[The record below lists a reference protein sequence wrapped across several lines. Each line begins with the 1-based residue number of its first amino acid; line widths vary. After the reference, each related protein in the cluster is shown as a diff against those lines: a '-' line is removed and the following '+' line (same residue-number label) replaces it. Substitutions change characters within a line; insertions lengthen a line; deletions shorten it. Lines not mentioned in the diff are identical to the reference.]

1 MPSFIDTL
9 FGAAAALMHPLD
21 ADPAPELSDAELL
34 EQAERLAEEQAAAA
48 DETIVI
54 TADAPAESA
63 SSVRLTRDQLRY
75 RSRTQP
81 SDFLR
86 NVPGIMVSQ
95 HAGGGKADQYF
106 VRGFDADHG
115 TDVAIFADGVPVNL
129 TSHGHGQG
137 YADTHWMIP
146 ETIRSV
152 EVHKGPYAARFGDFY
167 TAGAMELT
175 TLDKIDG
182 PTVWIAAGS
191 SATGPVRFDRVDRR
205 LVGMASPSLRKGDR
219 SLIALQVAE
228 NDGPFAN
235 PQDFRQGNALVKW
248 ADELGPGT
256 LKLQTTWYL
265 GKWNQSGQLPEREVE
280 AGRVDRFG
288 SLDPTEGG
296 NAMRASVSASYQAG
310 PARVM
315 AYGVAN
321 QLQLYSNFTLYARDT
336 ENGDQI
342 EQTDDRLLGGFD
354 ASYEQRISQG
364 RLQAL
369 VTAGVQGR
377 ADNVETSLRHTAERR
392 RLDTC
397 FGETMGP
404 CNHTDNRIRNLAAY
418 VEANVMP
425 NHWLHL
431 QPAVR
436 VDRFSW
442 GVDDLEMQGVSSHAS
457 ASIASP
463 KLSAQIHADDTVTFF
478 ANAGMG
484 FHSNDARAAVSTN
497 GDGALARAIGG
508 ETGLRMKPSS
518 ASRVSADVWYLRLSS
533 EQVWSGD
540 AGGTEAS
547 DPTRR
552 FGIDV
557 EGSVDAAPWLSL
569 DANVTWA
576 HATFVANRG
585 NNGALALAPRWMG
598 SGGATVHGQTG
609 FVAVRARGIGDRPG
623 NDDGSLTA
631 QGYLIFD
638 VIAGQQLGSVE
649 LNLTINNA
657 LDTAW
662 REAQFAEASRVTP
675 TGELVEQMHYTPGM
689 PLTATMT
696 AAYTW

>member
-1 MPSFIDTL
+1 MPSLLDTI
-9 FGAAAALMHPLD
+9 FGAAAAFMHPLD
-21 ADPAPELSDAELL
+21 ADPAPEPEISDADLL
-34 EQAERLAEEQAAAA
+34 EEAERLAEENAETA

-54 TADAPAESA
+54 VADAPAESA
-63 SSVRLTRDQLRY
+63 SSVRLTQDQLRY

-86 NVPGIMVSQ
+86 NVPGVMVSQ
-95 HAGGGKADQYF
+95 HAGGGKSDQYF

-146 ETIRSV
+146 ETISSV

-167 TAGAMELT
+167 TAGAMEMN
-175 TLDKIDG
+175 TLDKIEG

-191 SATGPVRFDRVDRR
+191 SATGPARFDNIDRR

-228 NDGPFAN
+228 NDGPYVN

-256 LKLQTTWYL
+256 LKLQTTWYM
-265 GKWNQSGQLPEREVE
+265 GTWNQSGQVPEGEVD
-280 AGRVDRFG
+280 AGRLNRFG
-288 SLDPTEGG
+288 SLDPSEGG
-296 NAMRASVSASYQAG
+296 NAMRASVSASYKAG
-310 PARVM
+310 PARVL

-321 QLQLYSNFTLYARDT
+321 QLQLWSNFTLFADDM

-342 EQTDDRLLGGFD
+342 EQIDDRLMGGFD
-354 ASYEQRISQG
+354 ASYEKRVG
-364 RLQAL
+364 NAL
-369 VTAGVQGR
+369 IVAGVQGR
-377 ADNVETSLRHTAERR
+377 ADNVETALYQSVERR
-392 RLDTC
+392 RLST
-397 FGETMGP
+397 T
-404 CNHTDNRIRNLAAY
+404 NHTDNRIRNIAAY
-418 VEANVMP
+418 AEANWMP
-425 NHWLHL
+425 NKWLHL

-442 GVDDLEMQGVSSHAS
+442 GVDDLEMPGSTRDAS

-463 KLSAQIHADDTVTFF
+463 KLSAQLHADDTVTFF
-478 ANAGMG
+478 ANAGFG
-484 FHSNDARAAVSTN
+484 FHSNDARAATET
-497 GDGALARAIGG
+497 GGKGAIARAIGG
-508 ETGLRMKPSS
+508 ETGFRMKPSKD
-518 ASRVSADVWYLRLSS
+518 ARVSADVWYLHLSS

-540 AGGTEAS
+540 AGGTEPS
-547 DPTRR
+547 DATRR

-557 EGSVDAAPWLSL
+557 EGSVDATPWLSL

-585 NNGALALAPRWMG
+585 NGGALALAPRWMG
-598 SGGATVHGQTG
+598 SGGATVHDKTS

-623 NDDGSLTA
+623 NDDGTLTA

-638 VIAGQQLGSVE
+638 VIAGKQIGSVD

-657 LDTAW
+657 LDADW
-662 REAQFAEASRVTP
+662 REAQFAEESRVTP
-675 TGELVEQMHYTPGM
+675 ASDLVEQMHYTPGM
-689 PLTATMT
+689 PLTATIT
-696 AAYTW
+696 AAYKW